1 MDNYAVRDYY
11 GGFSIMKITKI
22 LGAASAAVV
31 SAAVMAAS
39 AGAYEAFLMYASSD
53 WSVQCMEAT
62 SANATTADVTGDGT
76 YTVSI
81 SGFEWEDEETAEMV
95 PATANGA
102 TVFCVDIDGLANAL
116 GCGKDA
122 EGYEG
127 LQTAAEKMAFAQAT
141 GLTISDVVIT
151 ATNSDGTS
159 TDIAVD
165 ESKLYYGD
173 IEGNGKITQYE
184 GGFTD
189 YQAAVLRKE
198 VEAEAMEAGNPKAG
212 VKSDKSK
219 DEKSEED
226 SKSSKK
232 TWNGGPKKLRFTY
245 QEQKDWDVIESQIEK
260 LEEEIADLDV
270 QMEKVASDFVKLKEL
285 MDRKAQAESELD
297 AKMERWMYLNDL
309 AEKIEKQ

>member
-1 MDNYAVRDYY
+1 MDKYAVRDYY

-53 WSVQCMEAT
+53 WSVQSMDAT
-62 SANATTADVTGDGT
+62 TANATTADVTGDGT
-76 YTVSI
+76 YTVAV

-95 PATANGA
+95 PATATGA

-122 EGYEG
+122 EGYDA

-173 IEGNGKITQYE
+173 IEGNGKIRLEIYNAYGDTSKDAPIDAA
-184 GGFTD
+184 GLSFDDTLSVTFTVSGTGMGD
-189 YQAAVLRKE
+189 AAASDDNPADVAT
-198 VEAEAMEAGNPKAG
+198 VDAEAPADNAAASDGKGSPDTGVEGIAVVAG
-212 VKSDKSK
+212 VAALAAGAVIV
-219 DEKSEED
+219 
-226 SKSSKK
+226 SKK
-232 TWNGGPKKLRFTY
+232 RG
-245 QEQKDWDVIESQIEK
+245 
-260 LEEEIADLDV
+260 
-270 QMEKVASDFVKLKEL
+270 
-285 MDRKAQAESELD
+285 
-297 AKMERWMYLNDL
+297 
-309 AEKIEKQ
+309 

>member
-1 MDNYAVRDYY
+1 
-11 GGFSIMKITKI
+11 MKITKI

-53 WSVQCMEAT
+53 WSVQSMDAT
-62 SANATTADVTGDGT
+62 TANATTADVTGDGT
-76 YTVSI
+76 YTVAV

-122 EGYEG
+122 DGYDA

-173 IEGNGKITQYE
+173 IEGNGKIRLEIYNAYGDTSKDAPIDAA
-184 GGFTD
+184 GFSFDDTLSVTFTVSGTGMGD
-189 YQAAVLRKE
+189 AAADDTAATADAAT
-198 VEAEAMEAGNPKAG
+198 AEAATAEAATAEAPADNAATTEKGSPDTGVEGIAVVAG
-212 VKSDKSK
+212 VAALAAGAVIV
-219 DEKSEED
+219 
-226 SKSSKK
+226 SKK
-232 TWNGGPKKLRFTY
+232 RG
-245 QEQKDWDVIESQIEK
+245 
-260 LEEEIADLDV
+260 
-270 QMEKVASDFVKLKEL
+270 
-285 MDRKAQAESELD
+285 
-297 AKMERWMYLNDL
+297 
-309 AEKIEKQ
+309 

>member
-95 PATANGA
+95 PATATGA

-127 LQTAAEKMAFAQAT
+127 LETSAEKMALAQAT

-151 ATNSDGTS
+151 ATNSDGTT

-173 IEGNGKITQYE
+173 IEGNGKIRLEIYNAYGDTSKDAPIDPA
-184 GGFTD
+184 GFSFDDTLSVTFTVSGTGMGD
-189 YQAAVLRKE
+189 AAASDDNAADAATAD
-198 VEAEAMEAGNPKAG
+198 AEAPADNAAASDGKGSPDTGVEGIAVVAG
-212 VKSDKSK
+212 VAALAAGAVIV
-219 DEKSEED
+219 
-226 SKSSKK
+226 SKK
-232 TWNGGPKKLRFTY
+232 RG
-245 QEQKDWDVIESQIEK
+245 
-260 LEEEIADLDV
+260 
-270 QMEKVASDFVKLKEL
+270 
-285 MDRKAQAESELD
+285 
-297 AKMERWMYLNDL
+297 
-309 AEKIEKQ
+309 

>member
-1 MDNYAVRDYY
+1 
-11 GGFSIMKITKI
+11 MKITKI

-31 SAAVMAAS
+31 SAAFMAAS

-95 PATANGA
+95 PATATGA

-127 LQTAAEKMAFAQAT
+127 LETSAEKMALAQAT

-159 TDIAVD
+159 TAIAVD

-173 IEGNGKITQYE
+173 IEGNGKIRLEIYNAYGDTSKDAPIDPAGFSFDDTLSVTFTVSGTGLGAAADDSAVDATTGEAADDTATTPEKGSPDTGVE
-184 GGFTD
+184 GIASVAGV
-189 YQAAVLRKE
+189 AVL
-198 VEAEAMEAGNPKAG
+198 AAGA
-212 VKSDKSK
+212 VLV
-219 DEKSEED
+219 
-226 SKSSKK
+226 SKK
-232 TWNGGPKKLRFTY
+232 
-245 QEQKDWDVIESQIEK
+245 
-260 LEEEIADLDV
+260 
-270 QMEKVASDFVKLKEL
+270 
-285 MDRKAQAESELD
+285 RK
-297 AKMERWMYLNDL
+297 
-309 AEKIEKQ
+309 

>member
-1 MDNYAVRDYY
+1 
-11 GGFSIMKITKI
+11 MKITKI

-53 WSVQCMEAT
+53 WSVQSMDAT
-62 SANATTADVTGDGT
+62 TANATTADVTGDGT
-76 YTVSI
+76 YTVAI

-127 LQTAAEKMAFAQAT
+127 LQTAAEKMALAQAT

-173 IEGNGKITQYE
+173 IEGNGKIRLEIYNAYGDTSKDAPIDPA
-184 GGFTD
+184 GFSFDDALSVTFTVSGTGMGD
-189 YQAAVLRKE
+189 AAADDNAADAATVD
-198 VEAEAMEAGNPKAG
+198 AEAPADNAAATDSKGSPDTGVEGIAVVAG
-212 VKSDKSK
+212 VAALAAGAVIV
-219 DEKSEED
+219 
-226 SKSSKK
+226 SKK
-232 TWNGGPKKLRFTY
+232 RG
-245 QEQKDWDVIESQIEK
+245 
-260 LEEEIADLDV
+260 
-270 QMEKVASDFVKLKEL
+270 
-285 MDRKAQAESELD
+285 
-297 AKMERWMYLNDL
+297 
-309 AEKIEKQ
+309 

>member
-31 SAAVMAAS
+31 SAAFMAAS

-95 PATANGA
+95 PATATGA

-127 LQTAAEKMAFAQAT
+127 LETSAEKMALAQAT

-151 ATNSDGTS
+151 ATNSDGTT

-173 IEGNGKITQYE
+173 IEGNGKIRLEIYNAYGDTSKDAPIDPA
-184 GGFTD
+184 GFSFDDTLSVTFTVSGTGMGD
-189 YQAAVLRKE
+189 AAASDDNAADAATAD
-198 VEAEAMEAGNPKAG
+198 AEAPADNAAASDGKGSPDTGVEGIAVVAG
-212 VKSDKSK
+212 VAALAAGAVIV
-219 DEKSEED
+219 
-226 SKSSKK
+226 SKK
-232 TWNGGPKKLRFTY
+232 RG
-245 QEQKDWDVIESQIEK
+245 
-260 LEEEIADLDV
+260 
-270 QMEKVASDFVKLKEL
+270 
-285 MDRKAQAESELD
+285 
-297 AKMERWMYLNDL
+297 
-309 AEKIEKQ
+309 

>member
-1 MDNYAVRDYY
+1 
-11 GGFSIMKITKI
+11 MKITKI

-39 AGAYEAFLMYASSD
+39 AGAYEALLMYASSD
-53 WSVQCMEAT
+53 WSVQCMDAT
-62 SANATTADVTGDGT
+62 SENATTADVTGDGT
-76 YTVSI
+76 YTVAI

-95 PATANGA
+95 PATATGA

-122 EGYEG
+122 EGYDA

-173 IEGNGKITQYE
+173 IEGNGKIRLEIYNAYGDTSKDAPIDAA
-184 GGFTD
+184 GFSFDDALSVTFTVSGTGMGD
-189 YQAAVLRKE
+189 AAASDDNAADAATVD
-198 VEAEAMEAGNPKAG
+198 AEAPADNAAASDGKGSPDTGVEGIAVVAG
-212 VKSDKSK
+212 VAALAAGAVIV
-219 DEKSEED
+219 
-226 SKSSKK
+226 SKK
-232 TWNGGPKKLRFTY
+232 RG
-245 QEQKDWDVIESQIEK
+245 
-260 LEEEIADLDV
+260 
-270 QMEKVASDFVKLKEL
+270 
-285 MDRKAQAESELD
+285 
-297 AKMERWMYLNDL
+297 
-309 AEKIEKQ
+309 

>member
-1 MDNYAVRDYY
+1 
-11 GGFSIMKITKI
+11 MKITKI

-53 WSVQCMEAT
+53 WSVRSMDAT
-62 SANATTADVTGDGT
+62 TANATTADVTGDGT
-76 YTVSI
+76 YTVAV

-95 PATANGA
+95 PATATGA

-122 EGYEG
+122 EGYDA

-173 IEGNGKITQYE
+173 IEGNGKIRLEIYNAYGDTSKDAPIDAA
-184 GGFTD
+184 GLSFDDTLSVTFTVSGTGMGD
-189 YQAAVLRKE
+189 AAASDDNAADVATVD
-198 VEAEAMEAGNPKAG
+198 VEAPADNAAASDGKGSPDTGVEGIAVVAG
-212 VKSDKSK
+212 VAALAAGAVIV
-219 DEKSEED
+219 
-226 SKSSKK
+226 SKK
-232 TWNGGPKKLRFTY
+232 RG
-245 QEQKDWDVIESQIEK
+245 
-260 LEEEIADLDV
+260 
-270 QMEKVASDFVKLKEL
+270 
-285 MDRKAQAESELD
+285 
-297 AKMERWMYLNDL
+297 
-309 AEKIEKQ
+309 

>member
-1 MDNYAVRDYY
+1 
-11 GGFSIMKITKI
+11 MKITKI

-53 WSVQCMEAT
+53 WSVQCMDAT
-62 SANATTADVTGDGT
+62 SENATTADVTGDGT
-76 YTVSI
+76 YTVAI

-95 PATANGA
+95 PATATGA

-122 EGYEG
+122 EGYDA
-127 LQTAAEKMAFAQAT
+127 LQTGAEKTAFAQAA

-173 IEGNGKITQYE
+173 IEGNGKIRLEIYNAYGDTSKDAPIDAA
-184 GGFTD
+184 GFSFDDTLSVTFTISGTGMGD
-189 YQAAVLRKE
+189 AAASDDNAADAATVDAEAPADNAADANKGNPETGVAGVAVAAGVVALAGAAV
-198 VEAEAMEAGNPKAG
+198 
-212 VKSDKSK
+212 
-219 DEKSEED
+219 
-226 SKSSKK
+226 
-232 TWNGGPKKLRFTY
+232 
-245 QEQKDWDVIESQIEK
+245 
-260 LEEEIADLDV
+260 
-270 QMEKVASDFVKLKEL
+270 VAS
-285 MDRKAQAESELD
+285 RKR
-297 AKMERWMYLNDL
+297 K
-309 AEKIEKQ
+309 

>member
-1 MDNYAVRDYY
+1 
-11 GGFSIMKITKI
+11 MKITKI

-31 SAAVMAAS
+31 SAAVMVAS

-76 YTVSI
+76 YTVAI

-95 PATANGA
+95 PATATGA

-122 EGYEG
+122 EGYDA

-173 IEGNGKITQYE
+173 IEGNGKIRLEIYNAYGDTSKDAPIDPA
-184 GGFTD
+184 GFSFDDALSVTFTVSGTGMGD
-189 YQAAVLRKE
+189 AAAADDNAADAATVD
-198 VEAEAMEAGNPKAG
+198 AEAPADNAAASDGKGSPDTGVEGIAVVAG
-212 VKSDKSK
+212 VAALAAGAVIV
-219 DEKSEED
+219 
-226 SKSSKK
+226 SKK
-232 TWNGGPKKLRFTY
+232 RG
-245 QEQKDWDVIESQIEK
+245 
-260 LEEEIADLDV
+260 
-270 QMEKVASDFVKLKEL
+270 
-285 MDRKAQAESELD
+285 
-297 AKMERWMYLNDL
+297 
-309 AEKIEKQ
+309 

>member
-1 MDNYAVRDYY
+1 
-11 GGFSIMKITKI
+11 MKITKI

-53 WSVQCMEAT
+53 WSVQSMDAT
-62 SANATTADVTGDGT
+62 TANATTADVSGDGT
-76 YTVSI
+76 YTVAV

-95 PATANGA
+95 PATATGA

-122 EGYEG
+122 EGYDA

-173 IEGNGKITQYE
+173 IEGNGKIRLEIYNAYGDTSKDAPIDAA
-184 GGFTD
+184 GLSFDDTLSVTFTVSGTGMGD
-189 YQAAVLRKE
+189 AAASDDNAADVAT
-198 VEAEAMEAGNPKAG
+198 VDAEAPADNAAASDGKGSPDTGVEGIAVVAG
-212 VKSDKSK
+212 VAALAAGAVIV
-219 DEKSEED
+219 
-226 SKSSKK
+226 SKK
-232 TWNGGPKKLRFTY
+232 RG
-245 QEQKDWDVIESQIEK
+245 
-260 LEEEIADLDV
+260 
-270 QMEKVASDFVKLKEL
+270 
-285 MDRKAQAESELD
+285 
-297 AKMERWMYLNDL
+297 
-309 AEKIEKQ
+309 

>member
-1 MDNYAVRDYY
+1 
-11 GGFSIMKITKI
+11 MKITKI

-53 WSVQCMEAT
+53 WSVQCMDAT
-62 SANATTADVTGDGT
+62 SDNATTADVTGDGT
-76 YTVSI
+76 YTVAV

-102 TVFCVDIDGLANAL
+102 TVFCVDIDGLATAL

-122 EGYEG
+122 DGYDG
-127 LQTAAEKMAFAQAT
+127 LQTAAEKMAFAQST

-173 IEGNGKITQYE
+173 IEGNGKIRLEIYNAYGDTSKDAPIDAAGFSFDDTLSVTFTVSGI
-184 GGFTD
+184 GGGD
-189 YQAAVLRKE
+189 AAADDTAATTGDAATAD
-198 VEAEAMEAGNPKAG
+198 AEAPAATTDGKGSPDTGVEGIAVVAG
-212 VKSDKSK
+212 VAALAAGAVIV
-219 DEKSEED
+219 
-226 SKSSKK
+226 SKK
-232 TWNGGPKKLRFTY
+232 RG
-245 QEQKDWDVIESQIEK
+245 
-260 LEEEIADLDV
+260 
-270 QMEKVASDFVKLKEL
+270 
-285 MDRKAQAESELD
+285 
-297 AKMERWMYLNDL
+297 
-309 AEKIEKQ
+309 

>member
-127 LQTAAEKMAFAQAT
+127 LETSAEKMALAQAT

-151 ATNSDGTS
+151 ATNSDGTT

-173 IEGNGKITQYE
+173 IEGNGKIRLEIYNAYGETSKDAPIDAAGFSFDDTLSVTFTISGTGMGDAAASDDNAADAATVDAAAPADNAAASDGKGSPDTGVE
-184 GGFTD
+184 GI
-189 YQAAVLRKE
+189 AV
-198 VEAEAMEAGNPKAG
+198 VAG
-212 VKSDKSK
+212 VAALAAGAVIV
-219 DEKSEED
+219 
-226 SKSSKK
+226 SKK
-232 TWNGGPKKLRFTY
+232 RG
-245 QEQKDWDVIESQIEK
+245 
-260 LEEEIADLDV
+260 
-270 QMEKVASDFVKLKEL
+270 
-285 MDRKAQAESELD
+285 
-297 AKMERWMYLNDL
+297 
-309 AEKIEKQ
+309 